1 MRLDEFRLNDVAG
14 QTLSANS
21 TTSFGAMEIDGFTVG
36 SGSEIDVF
44 DYKSDLRSGNGTLK
58 EATAGNPLIT
68 VAPLGL
74 TVIGS
79 GNRAENVISN
89 DSNGVIEFETSQLI
103 NFDVGND
110 LDFTAQD
117 TTGVLTDIIT
127 AVQAILVSTSS
138 VSNLAGAGN
147 QVAAGS
153 DNTDALLIFYESSAS
168 DSDAVIIR
176 YQEDATAD
184 TAFDTD
190 ELSVFAIFES
200 VGIGN
205 FDTANII

>member
-1 MRLDEFRLNDVAG
+1 M
-14 QTLSANS
+14 
-21 TTSFGAMEIDGFTVG
+21 
-36 SGSEIDVF
+36 F

-58 EATAGNPLIT
+58 EATAD
-68 VAPLGL
+68 LGL

-79 GNRAENVISN
+79 GNRAENVIST
-89 DSNGVIEFETSQLI
+89 DTNGVIEFETSKLI

-127 AVQAILVSTSS
+127 AVQAILVSTNTG
-138 VSNLAGAGN
+138 SNLTGTGN

-168 DSDAVIIR
+168 NSAAVILIR
-176 YQEDATAD
+176 LIL
-184 TAFDTD
+184 FK
-190 ELSVFAIFES
+190 VC
-200 VGIGN
+200 
-205 FDTANII
+205 